1 MLNILRIV
9 TFQTKNEIMKNS
21 ILILFIL
28 SMTITA
34 CSQKQAS
41 KSSNI
46 ELTEDAIAAL
56 KSATDVRKIEEYI
69 ADKDYSN
76 YKVATFAGG
85 CFWCTE
91 AAFERI
97 DGVVDVI
104 SGYTGG
110 KELYPT
116 YEQVGRELTT
126 HTEGIQIYYD
136 ENIVSFQTLLDV
148 LFVAHDPTTL
158 NRQGP
163 DRGPQYRS
171 GIYYHNEAQ
180 KEAID
185 KTIASLTER
194 KVFNNPI
201 VTEVAAYEE
210 FWTAEK
216 YHQDYYEH
224 NPQNPYVARVSRP
237 KVEKVKKVFKDKLK
251 QQYKQT
257 K

>member
-1 MLNILRIV
+1 M
-9 TFQTKNEIMKNS
+9 TF
-21 ILILFIL
+21 
-28 SMTITA
+28 TA
-34 CSQKQAS
+34 CSQKQAT

-46 ELTEDAIAAL
+46 EPTVDAIAA
-56 KSATDVRKIEEYI
+56 KKAKTDVRKISEYI
-69 ADKDYSN
+69 EGKDYSA

-97 DGVVDVI
+97 EGVVDVI

-110 KELYPT
+110 KEPYPT
-116 YEQVGRELTT
+116 YEEVGREMTT

-136 ENIVSFQTLLDV
+136 ENVVTFETLLDV

-185 KTIASLTER
+185 NTIARLTEQ
-194 KVFNNPI
+194 KVFKNPI
-201 VTEVAAYEE
+201 VTEVVPYDE
-210 FWTAEK
+210 FWTAEE

-224 NPQNPYVARVSRP
+224 NPQNPYVAKVSRP
-237 KVEKVKKVFKDKLK
+237 KVEKVKKVFKNILK
-251 QQYKQT
+251 SKYK
-257 K
+257 

>member
-1 MLNILRIV
+1 
-9 TFQTKNEIMKNS
+9 MKNS

-28 SMTITA
+28 SMTFSA
-34 CSQKQAS
+34 CSQKQTK

-46 ELTEDAIAAL
+46 EPTADAIAKK
-56 KSATDVRKIEEYI
+56 KSRTDVRKINEYLEG
-69 ADKDYSN
+69 KDYSN

-97 DGVVDVI
+97 NGVVDVI

-110 KELYPT
+110 KEQYPT
-116 YEQVGRELTT
+116 YEEVGREMTT

-136 ENIVSFQTLLDV
+136 EKVVSFETLLDV

-171 GIYYHNEAQ
+171 GIYYHNETQ

-185 KTIASLTER
+185 NTIARLTEQ
-194 KVFNNPI
+194 KVFRNPI
-201 VTEVAAYEE
+201 VTEIAPYEE

-216 YHQDYYEH
+216 YHQDYYEL
-224 NPQNPYVARVSRP
+224 NPQNPYVAKVSRP
-237 KVEKVKKVFKDKLK
+237 KVEKVKKVFKDILK
-251 QQYKQT
+251 AKYK
-257 K
+257 